1 MGMNGRHNHG
11 NISWRFFGQP
21 RQQMRSL
28 CSLRRVDL
36 VDGIDEEDKL
46 LVVPIKIRFKL
57 F

>member
-11 NISWRFFGQP
+11 NISGRFFGQP
-21 RQQMRSL
+21 GQYMRSWR
-28 CSLRRVDL
+28 SLGRVDL

-46 LVVPIKIRFKL
+46 LVPIFLIRFKL